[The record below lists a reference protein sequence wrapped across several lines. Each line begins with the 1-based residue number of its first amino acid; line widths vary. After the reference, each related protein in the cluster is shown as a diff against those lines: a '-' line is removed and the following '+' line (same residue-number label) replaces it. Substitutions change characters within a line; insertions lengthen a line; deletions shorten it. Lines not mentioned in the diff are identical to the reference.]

1 MRIRWRGFE
10 LPTHVTLEKET
21 ANERYGKFAAEPFE
35 RGYGVTVGNSLRRV
49 LLSSLEGAAV
59 SSVRVEEAHKGED
72 GKPKTTHVSHECTAI
87 PGPYEDTTD
96 LVRNIKK
103 LRLKLTPS

>member
-10 LPTHVTLEKET
+10 LPTHVTLDKET
-21 ANERYGKFAAEPFE
+21 ANDRYGKFIAEPFE

-59 SSVRVEEAHKGED
+59 SSVRVEITHKAED
-72 GKPKTTHVSHECTAI
+72 GKLGSSTRVA
-87 PGPYEDTTD
+87 
-96 LVRNIKK
+96 
-103 LRLKLTPS
+103 

>member
-21 ANERYGKFAAEPFE
+21 GNNSYGKFVAEPFE
-35 RGYGVTVGNSLRRV
+35 RGYGVTIGNSLRRV

-59 SSVRVEEAHKGED
+59 SSIRVDVGHKGED
-72 GKPKTTHVSHECTAI
+72 GKTKTTSVSHEFTAI
-87 PGPYEDTTD
+87 PGLYEDITD
-96 LVRNIKK
+96 VVLNVKE
-103 LRLKLTPS
+103 L